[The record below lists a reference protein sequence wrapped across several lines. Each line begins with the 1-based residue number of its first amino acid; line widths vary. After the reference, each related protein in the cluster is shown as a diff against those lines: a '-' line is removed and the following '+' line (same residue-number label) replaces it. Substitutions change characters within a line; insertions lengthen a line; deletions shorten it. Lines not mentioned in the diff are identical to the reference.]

1 MTTAWPIYTNANLF
15 FDKKKNGKL
24 AQIYGEAYSSI
35 FWWKKG
41 TLKRN
46 CPAAISKMRTT
57 SITTKYFCHQP
68 PKWTN
73 IFFM

>member
-1 MTTAWPIYTNANLF
+1 MQICFLTKRKMENWHKYTA
-15 FDKKKNGKL
+15 KL
-24 AQIYGEAYSSI
+24 TVLWCDILV
-35 FWWKKG
+35 KKG

-46 CPAAISKMRTT
+46 CTAAISKMRTT